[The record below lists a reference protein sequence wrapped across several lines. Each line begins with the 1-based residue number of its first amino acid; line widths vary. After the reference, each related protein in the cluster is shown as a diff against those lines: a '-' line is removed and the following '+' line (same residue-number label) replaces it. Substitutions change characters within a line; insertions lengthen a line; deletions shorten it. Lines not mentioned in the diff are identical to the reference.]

1 MSSNNRLNN
10 KYRRTIGSTTMYR
23 NVVINQS
30 IIDKLPNHD
39 VPERLWATM
48 QISDN
53 VETAANERA
62 NYIHDLLI
70 NVSES
75 NNTVIVPLIPSAVL
89 DVNGTNISSDDV
101 VEHLLDRMKLQ
112 TAEQTRALTSERN
125 IQKDTVY
132 MIPRGIFPTLFQY
145 GCGAIEDGSRSVKID
160 FREHLT
166 YLLSLEDHRFE
177 EHYSF
182 IFVVINI
189 LQRRIACIHA
199 HFMTSRPYF
208 WQSSQLL

>member
-1 MSSNNRLNN
+1 
-10 KYRRTIGSTTMYR
+10 
-23 NVVINQS
+23 
-30 IIDKLPNHD
+30 
-39 VPERLWATM
+39 
-48 QISDN
+48 
-53 VETAANERA
+53 
-62 NYIHDLLI
+62 
-70 NVSES
+70 
-75 NNTVIVPLIPSAVL
+75 
-89 DVNGTNISSDDV
+89 
-101 VEHLLDRMKLQ
+101 
-112 TAEQTRALTSERN
+112 
-125 IQKDTVY
+125 
-132 MIPRGIFPTLFQY
+132 IFPTLFQY

-189 LQRRIACIHA
+189 LQSRIACIHA